1 MEEHMAIHSPS
12 DINHDM
18 LQERM
23 QFAVPGSESVSC
35 VLSSTPSQQVLLGE
49 IYETGYEIY
58 LSYCVITNAEDNTN
72 LLLQEVYP
80 LANAF
85 VRFVNL
91 CNEYI
96 SADYTPAL
104 DAGTMQIY
112 NLLTTGNWY
121 PGVTVYQICN
131 NILTPPTN
139 NFAQDW
145 EGVLAS
151 LYHSQDPDSTSVL
164 WNICTAMVTWEPAH
178 PPTLSESFSG
188 TLLAD
193 VQTLQATWGEIT
205 TSSIDPANSG
215 NILSTLASNLVA
227 VNTDL
232 TNNLNSQGYLT
243 ANEQALYDA
252 LNAPLEG
259 AFNMTLIGFASDVV
273 SSPTSDSLTSFSNF
287 VAGCNY
293 YIVSVLAVS
302 LNSNPT
308 IDLY

>member
-1 MEEHMAIHSPS
+1 MAVHSPA

-23 QFAVPGSESVSC
+23 HFAVPGNTPVSH
-35 VLSSTPSQQVLLGE
+35 VRSSTPPQQELLAE
-49 IYETGYEIY
+49 INEAGYEIY
-58 LSYCVITNAEDNTN
+58 LSYCVITNAKDNSN

-80 LANAF
+80 LANSF
-85 VRFVNL
+85 VNFVNL

-96 SADYTPAL
+96 AAKYSPAL

-121 PGVTVYQICN
+121 PGDTVYQISS
-131 NILTPPTN
+131 NILKPPTN
-139 NFAQDW
+139 NFAEDW

-151 LYHSQDPDSTSVL
+151 LYHAQDPNSISVL
-164 WNICTAMVTWEPAH
+164 WNICVAIANWEPAH
-178 PPTLSESFSG
+178 PPTLSEGFSQP
-188 TLLAD
+188 LLAD
-193 VQTLQATWGEIT
+193 VQTLQTTWGQIT
-205 TSSIDPANSG
+205 TASIDPANSG
-215 NILSTLASNLVA
+215 NILPTLAADLVA

-259 AFNMTLIGFASDVV
+259 AFNMSLIGFANDVV
-273 SSPTSDSLTSFSNF
+273 SSPTSENLTWFGNF
-287 VAGCNY
+287 VAGANY
-293 YIVSVLAVS
+293 YIVSVLEVS
-302 LNSNPT
+302 LESNPT
-308 IDLY
+308 IYLY